1 MTTAASKPVV
11 LMAEKLAPST
21 LEVFG
26 DEVEIR
32 SVDGTD
38 RAALLEAV
46 ADADALLVR
55 SATQV
60 DAEVF
65 DAAKQLKIVG
75 RAGVG
80 LDNVEVPA
88 ATSHGVMGVNAPTS
102 NNGSAAE
109 VHFVHVPANTSE
121 PSMIAFPVS
130 PSHSLSLLSPL

>member
-1 MTTAASKPVV
+1 
-11 LMAEKLAPST
+11 MAEKLAPST

-26 DEVEIR
+26 DEVEVR
-32 SVDGTD
+32 TVDGTD

-65 DAAKQLKIVG
+65 AAQKRLTVVG

-80 LDNVEVPA
+80 LDNVDVPSATAAGVLVVTAPPSNIVPA
-88 ATSHGVMGVNAPTS
+88 AEPAIALLLAPARHIP
-102 NNGSAAE
+102 AAD
-109 VHFVHVPANTSE
+109 A
-121 PSMIAFPVS
+121 
-130 PSHSLSLLSPL
+130 SLRAGRWERSKL

>member
-1 MTTAASKPVV
+1 MPKPVV

-26 DEVEIR
+26 DEVEVR
-32 SVDGTD
+32 DVDGTD

-46 ADADALLVR
+46 RDADALLVR

-65 DAAKQLKIVG
+65 AAQRRLTVVG

-80 LDNVEVPA
+80 LDNAVAYVIQGDITAAVKALPVQFFANVEVETGEA
-88 ATSHGVMGVNAPTS
+88 IV
-102 NNGSAAE
+102 
-109 VHFVHVPANTSE
+109 SE
-121 PSMIAFPVS
+121 
-130 PSHSLSLLSPL
+130 